1 MNKTFEP
8 IAVYF
13 DVDGTL
19 FEPEHLLHEVVSIS
33 LLDNGAPEH
42 YNPEWCIHKFM
53 GKHPEQ
59 ICAFVNEEEN
69 TTISH
74 DSFKTGMVR
83 AFKKI
88 ANARPEEMIACD
100 GAAEFLEYLTS
111 YNIPVGVVSN
121 GLQKNVEI
129 ALSSTGLIDFFDKG
143 EIITPCLGHGLEAK
157 PSPIMLLE
165 LANVHDLNNRA
176 SEIFYIGNSSAD
188 MGAAKN
194 ANMIAVGYTGAEK
207 KERAGFHK
215 MSLEAAGADYVYN
228 SFEEIKKKLL
238 PELENS
244 TSCKFSQDLG

>member
-1 MNKTFEP
+1 MSRNIEP
-8 IAVYF
+8 LAVYF

-59 ICAFVNEEEN
+59 ICDAVNKEEN
-69 TTISH
+69 TTIAY
-74 DSFKTGMVR
+74 DSFKAGMAK
-83 AFKKI
+83 AFEKI
-88 ANARPEEMIACD
+88 ASTRPEKMIACD
-100 GAAEFLEYLTS
+100 GAAEFLEYLKS
-111 YNIPVGVVSN
+111 HNIPVGIVSN

-129 ALSSTGLIDFFDKG
+129 ALSATGLIDFFEKG
-143 EIITPCLGHGLEAK
+143 EIITPCLGHDLEAK

-165 LANVHDLNNRA
+165 LANIHGLENRT
-176 SEIFYIGNSSAD
+176 SDIIYIGNSSAD

-194 ANMIAVGYTGAEK
+194 AAMIAVGYTGAEK

-228 SFEEIKKKLL
+228 SFDEIKKILF
-238 PELENS
+238 PELENA
-244 TSCKFSQDLG
+244 TSCKFSQELD